1 MLSNIPKI
9 LKYFPFMRKKNIAVN
24 KSKKI
29 GPIFLRCVK
38 YCTMLTHLLKVY
50 LSSIY
55 MAKHK
60 LDVMMLRSPSFF
72 YRRKQRAPT
81 SEPLGAD
88 ASGEDVEADRTQQ
101 PEAAGAPA
109 SATAGEPV
117 GAPEK
122 DGGGEEGTLLAKN
135 NVSLGQTITNILA
148 RLKQTAEKKGEE
160 KRLDETL
167 AEEFERVRLS
177 EEEGEG
183 EEKGQR
189 EVKGEKE
196 EGVIKESIRERI
208 RALFNR
214 MKKAEDVEMVEAP
227 TREVEG
233 GEAVE
238 EGEEEKMEELEPEDK
253 EEKTEVRVEA
263 APRIGSET
271 PV

>member
-1 MLSNIPKI
+1 MN
-9 LKYFPFMRKKNIAVN
+9 
-24 KSKKI
+24 
-29 GPIFLRCVK
+29 
-38 YCTMLTHLLKVY
+38 
-50 LSSIY
+50 
-55 MAKHK
+55 
-60 LDVMMLRSPSFF
+60 LRSPTFS

-81 SEPLGAD
+81 SEPLGAE
-88 ASGEDVEADRTQQ
+88 ASGEDVEADRTNQ
-101 PEAAGAPA
+101 PEAAGAPT

-122 DGGGEEGTLLAKN
+122 DGGEEGTFRAKN
-135 NVSLGQTITNILA
+135 NVSLGQKISNILA

-177 EEEGEG
+177 EGEE
-183 EEKGQR
+183 EEKGQK
-189 EVKGEKE
+189 EVKEEKE
-196 EGVIKESIRERI
+196 EGVITESIRERI

-214 MKKAEDVEMVEAP
+214 MKKAEDVVEMVEAT

-233 GEAVE
+233 GEAVVE
-238 EGEEEKMEELEPEDK
+238 EEEEKMEELEPEDK
-253 EEKTEVRVEA
+253 EEKTEEVRVE

>member
-1 MLSNIPKI
+1 M
-9 LKYFPFMRKKNIAVN
+9 
-24 KSKKI
+24 
-29 GPIFLRCVK
+29 
-38 YCTMLTHLLKVY
+38 
-50 LSSIY
+50 
-55 MAKHK
+55 
-60 LDVMMLRSPSFF
+60 
-72 YRRKQRAPT
+72 
-81 SEPLGAD
+81 
-88 ASGEDVEADRTQQ
+88 EADRTNQS
-101 PEAAGAPA
+101 EAAGAPA
-109 SATAGEPV
+109 SPTAGEPV

-122 DGGGEEGTLLAKN
+122 DGEEEGTFRAKS

-177 EEEGEG
+177 EGEG

-189 EVKGEKE
+189 EKE

-227 TREVEG
+227 TTREVEG
-233 GEAVE
+233 GEAVVE
-238 EGEEEKMEELEPEDK
+238 EEEEKMEELEPEDK
-253 EEKTEVRVEA
+253 EEKTEEVRVEA

>member
-1 MLSNIPKI
+1 
-9 LKYFPFMRKKNIAVN
+9 
-24 KSKKI
+24 
-29 GPIFLRCVK
+29 
-38 YCTMLTHLLKVY
+38 
-50 LSSIY
+50 

-60 LDVMMLRSPSFF
+60 LDVMNLKSPTIFC
-72 YRRKQRAPT
+72 RRKQSAPT
-81 SEPLGAD
+81 SEPLGAE
-88 ASGEDVEADRTQQ
+88 ASGGDVEADRTNQ

-109 SATAGEPV
+109 SPTAGQPV

-122 DGGGEEGTLLAKN
+122 DGEDTFLAKS
-135 NVSLGQTITNILA
+135 NVSLGQTISTILA

-177 EEEGEG
+177 EGEG
-183 EEKGQR
+183 EQE
-189 EVKGEKE
+189 EKE

-227 TREVEG
+227 TTREVEG

-238 EGEEEKMEELEPEDK
+238 EEEEKMEELEPEDK

>member
-1 MLSNIPKI
+1 MD
-9 LKYFPFMRKKNIAVN
+9 LK
-24 KSKKI
+24 
-29 GPIFLRCVK
+29 
-38 YCTMLTHLLKVY
+38 
-50 LSSIY
+50 
-55 MAKHK
+55 
-60 LDVMMLRSPSFF
+60 SPSFF

-81 SEPLGAD
+81 SEPLGAE
-88 ASGEDVEADRTQQ
+88 ASGEDVEADRTSQ
-101 PEAAGAPA
+101 PEAAGAPT

-122 DGGGEEGTLLAKN
+122 DVGGEEGTFLAKN
-135 NVSLGQTITNILA
+135 NVSLGQTISNILA

-167 AEEFERVRLS
+167 AEEFERVKLS

-183 EEKGQR
+183 EEEKGQR
-189 EVKGEKE
+189 EKE

-214 MKKAEDVEMVEAP
+214 MKKGAEDVEMVEAP

-238 EGEEEKMEELEPEDK
+238 EVVEEEKMEELEPEDK

>member
-1 MLSNIPKI
+1 
-9 LKYFPFMRKKNIAVN
+9 
-24 KSKKI
+24 
-29 GPIFLRCVK
+29 
-38 YCTMLTHLLKVY
+38 
-50 LSSIY
+50 

-60 LDVMMLRSPSFF
+60 LDIMNLKSPTSF

-81 SEPLGAD
+81 SEPLGAE
-88 ASGEDVEADRTQQ
+88 ASGEDVEADRTNQ
-101 PEAAGAPA
+101 PEAADAPA
-109 SATAGEPV
+109 SATAEPV

-122 DGGGEEGTLLAKN
+122 DGGEEGTFLAKN
-135 NVSLGQTITNILA
+135 NVSLGQTISTILA

-177 EEEGEG
+177 EEGE
-183 EEKGQR
+183 EEKGEK

-227 TREVEG
+227 TREAEG
-233 GEAVE
+233 GKAVE
-238 EGEEEKMEELEPEDK
+238 EEEEEKMEELEPEDK